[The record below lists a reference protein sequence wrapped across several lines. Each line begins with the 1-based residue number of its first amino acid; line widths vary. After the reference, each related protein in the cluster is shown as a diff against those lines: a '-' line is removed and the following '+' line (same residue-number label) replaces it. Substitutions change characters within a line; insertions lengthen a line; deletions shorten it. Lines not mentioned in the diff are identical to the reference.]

1 MPERNARKEVKT
13 PGRTQLVLPRE
24 PVQTRSR
31 TRTTDSKKSKK
42 TLLDDDMGTGKNTL
56 KEDVIVSTPCNMKTL
71 QRCPT
76 CFSVLPIVQGTD
88 YQASPVAQCTNC
100 PTKPYLCATC
110 LSPWQGPPGVLGRC
124 TNQRC
129 AVVGTLLT
137 CGLITDPSKVK
148 GCPEFRACPKCYSLL
163 THSRGCNQLSRLNL
177 KHQLS
182 MDPGAKKCPTC
193 SSVLRII
200 QGTHW
205 QASPVAQCTICPTK
219 PYLCATCL
227 YPWQGPPGVLGRCTN
242 KSLYQCPA
250 DFGRNQVMPK
260 RNGRKEVKTHGS
272 TQLVVPRDVPREP
285 VETRSR
291 TRTTAPKK
299 RKKKQLD
306 DGIAGRNT
314 QKEDTIVATPYKIK
328 GELQKCP
335 TCSSVLHIVQGT
347 DWQASPVALCTNCPT
362 KPYLCATCLSPWQ
375 GPPGVLGHCA
385 NKRCAVVGTLLT
397 CGLITDPLSPVRGC
411 PEFRACPKCY
421 SLLTHDNKGCN
432 NVTCMQCGH
441 YFCYI
446 CLNSRECWNSIFI
459 LQSPHSKPAAR
470 QRFHV

>member
-306 DGIAGRNT
+306 DGIA
-314 QKEDTIVATPYKIK
+314 VSH
-328 GELQKCP
+328 LFLCP
-335 TCSSVLHIVQGT
+335 AHCPGNRLAGQSSGSVYQLPHQALPLCHLPLSLARPSWGAGPLCQQEVCSGGNPPHLWADHR
-347 DWQASPVALCTNCPT
+347 PT
-362 KPYLCATCLSPWQ
+362 KPSTGLSR
-375 GPPGVLGHCA
+375 VS
-385 NKRCAVVGTLLT
+385 R
-397 CGLITDPLSPVRGC
+397 LSQ
-411 PEFRACPKCY
+411 
-421 SLLTHDNKGCN
+421 
-432 NVTCMQCGH
+432 M
-441 YFCYI
+441 
-446 CLNSRECWNSIFI
+446 
-459 LQSPHSKPAAR
+459 LQSTNAR
-470 QRFHV
+470 QQRLQQCHLHAVRPLFLLHLLELSRMLEFYFHFTEPSQ